1 MPGARSSLVT
11 SDYLVTKNRHNL
23 PAPRKNGEIVA
34 AMLRAKNIDD
44 HYVHSVRKDRGM
56 MFDLIDSKY
65 RTSYGKIQTNKSNRL
80 KLLTDEEI
88 SYLKR
93 ATNKTTQGKGKK
105 MNQSKQK
112 QKD

>member
-1 MPGARSSLVT
+1 
-11 SDYLVTKNRHNL
+11 
-23 PAPRKNGEIVA
+23 
-34 AMLRAKNIDD
+34 
-44 HYVHSVRKDRGM
+44 M

-112 QKD
+112 QKDQEEEQDMDVS